1 MGMDSIAT
9 AASALTRR
17 SSNLATKG
25 ATRVSVNPKV
35 LEAMDESRL
44 NGFHWKTMF
53 TAGMGFFTDAYD
65 LFIIGTVTA
74 ILTPIWHLSTAQLS
88 ILNSTSLA
96 AAALG
101 ALFFGKL
108 MDKLGRKV
116 MYGFELIMLTVGAIL
131 SACAPSFIW
140 LVIFRFIV
148 GLGVGGD
155 YPTSSVIMTEYSN
168 RKNRGFMVTMVFA
181 MQGLGLLA
189 GPLVA
194 SILLSVGIPH
204 DIAWRIMLALGAI
217 PAASVIYLRR
227 KMPES
232 PRYLMAVKQDADAA
246 ASAAREVTGE
256 AVRASAEAAPRA
268 VIAKQSLWTPK
279 HLLRLLGTAGS
290 WFLIDVAFYGNS
302 VSSQLILKALLP
314 HAQLVTTTLV
324 ATAIFMV
331 AALPGYF
338 VAANLMDKWGRKFIQ
353 SLGFVVMAA
362 AYAAL
367 FLVPSIAKMPIL
379 FLLLYA
385 VSYFFIEFGPNTT
398 TFLVPSE
405 AFPTN
410 LRGTAH
416 GISAAAGK
424 IGAFLGAFVLPG
436 ILKAAGLSVTMGMLA
451 GVALLGALLTLL
463 AVPEMKQ
470 RSLEDTEE
478 IQVSPQATTHHSI
491 VG

>member
-1 MGMDSIAT
+1 M
-9 AASALTRR
+9 
-17 SSNLATKG
+17 
-25 ATRVSVNPKV
+25 SVNPKV

-44 NGFHWKTMF
+44 SGFHWKTMF

-108 MDKLGRKV
+108 MDKLGRKA
-116 MYGFELIMLTVGAIL
+116 MYGFEVIMLAVGAIL

-168 RKNRGFMVTMVFA
+168 RRNRGFMVTMVFA

-246 ASAAREVTGE
+246 ASAVRELTGE
-256 AVRASAEAAPRA
+256 SVRTAVASATPQA
-268 VIAKQSLWTPK
+268 VIAQQSLWTPK
-279 HLLRLLGTAGS
+279 HLVRLLGTAGS

-314 HAQLVTTTLV
+314 HAALVTTTLV

-353 SLGFVVMAA
+353 ALGFTVMAA

-367 FLVPSIAKMPIL
+367 FFVPSIAKMPIL
-379 FLLLYA
+379 FLVLYA

-436 ILKAAGLSVTMGMLA
+436 ILKATGLSVTMGMLA
-451 GVALLGALLTLL
+451 GVALLGALLTVL

-470 RSLEDTEE
+470 KSLEDTED
-478 IQVSPQATTHHSI
+478 IRLAPQAKTHHSI